1 MAYEKLTGTFE
12 SSNGTDNCA
21 YYIYV
26 PVLPMNVGYKGIIQ
40 ISHGMCE
47 YIERYEHFAD
57 FLTSHGYIVCGNDHL
72 GHGNSVRSNDD
83 LGFFAEKD
91 GWSHLVNDLHRM
103 TMIMKKK
110 YPALPYVLIG
120 HSMGSFVARLY
131 LTRFPNELTCAVI
144 MGTGDDKALS
154 EIGVRATRS
163 VVSLKGERFR
173 SDKLNTLIFGVY
185 NDKIKDCQTIYD
197 WLTHDR
203 EVVKKYIDDEKS
215 NFVFTASGFVDLTT
229 LLRRV
234 SSQQWAEKVPKKL
247 PVIFMA
253 GTADPVGGYGKG
265 VRNVYAKLIDEGC
278 NVDIKLYPGARHEL
292 VNETMKEIVFDDILT
307 WIERKVGG
315 MTGNYEF

>member
-110 YPALPYVLIG
+110 YPALPYILIG

-203 EVVKKYIDDEKS
+203 DVVKSISMMKRAIS
-215 NFVFTASGFVDLTT
+215 CLRQADLLT
-229 LLRRV
+229 LLPFFAEYQV
-234 SSQQWAEKVPKKL
+234 SSGLKRCRKSYLLYLWQERQTLSAD
-247 PVIFMA
+247 
-253 GTADPVGGYGKG
+253 TA
-265 VRNVYAKLIDEGC
+265 RA
-278 NVDIKLYPGARHEL
+278 
-292 VNETMKEIVFDDILT
+292 
-307 WIERKVGG
+307 
-315 MTGNYEF
+315 

>member
-1 MAYEKLTGTFE
+1 M
-12 SSNGTDNCA
+12 
-21 YYIYV
+21 
-26 PVLPMNVGYKGIIQ
+26 
-40 ISHGMCE
+40 
-47 YIERYEHFAD
+47 
-57 FLTSHGYIVCGNDHL
+57 
-72 GHGNSVRSNDD
+72 
-83 LGFFAEKD
+83 
-91 GWSHLVNDLHRM
+91 
-103 TMIMKKK
+103 
-110 YPALPYVLIG
+110 
-120 HSMGSFVARLY
+120 
-131 LTRFPNELTCAVI
+131 
-144 MGTGDDKALS
+144 
-154 EIGVRATRS
+154 
-163 VVSLKGERFR
+163 KGERFR

-203 EVVKKYIDDEKS
+203 EVIKKYIDDEKS

-229 LLRRV
+229 LLRKV
-234 SSQQWAEKVPKKL
+234 SSQRWAEKVPKKL

>member
-1 MAYEKLTGTFE
+1 MAYEKLIGTFE
-12 SSNGTDNCA
+12 SSDGIDNCA
-21 YYIYV
+21 YYIY
-26 PVLPMNVGYKGIIQ
+26 LPTSIINGGYKGIIQ

-72 GHGNSVRSNDD
+72 GHGNSVKSNDD
-83 LGFFAEKD
+83 LGYFAKKD

-110 YPALPYVLIG
+110 YPALPYILIG
-120 HSMGSFVARLY
+120 HSMGSFIARLY

-144 MGTGDDKALS
+144 MGTGDDKSLS
-154 EIGVRATRS
+154 DIGVRATRS
-163 VVSLKGERFR
+163 VVSIKGERFR

-185 NDKIKDCQTIYD
+185 NDKIKDRQTIFD

-203 EVVKKYIDDEKS
+203 EVIKKYIEDEKS

-229 LLRRV
+229 LLRKV
-234 SSQQWAEKVPKKL
+234 SSQRWAEKVPKKL

-292 VNETMKEIVFDDILT
+292 VNETMKEIVFDDILN
-307 WIERKVGG
+307 WINRKVGG

>member
-110 YPALPYVLIG
+110 YPALPYILIG

-203 EVVKKYIDDEKS
+203 DVVKKYIDDEKS

-253 GTADPVGGYGKG
+253 GTADPVG
-265 VRNVYAKLIDEGC
+265 
-278 NVDIKLYPGARHEL
+278 
-292 VNETMKEIVFDDILT
+292 
-307 WIERKVGG
+307 
-315 MTGNYEF
+315 